1 LKTQGN
7 NLINAFK
14 PSYVSSMIFT
24 LTWNNNYGVAQKSST
39 YARATFES
47 GGTLL
52 NLYSPKFITDQG
64 LERYQYLRA
73 GIDFRKNVALSKT
86 RAFAFRIN
94 TGFGY
99 IYSPNNV
106 LPYEKNFFAGGS
118 NSVRAWRPRRLGLGS
133 DPPPVNSN
141 IAGNGYFDYSIEKP
155 GQLLLEGSM
164 EWRQKLFGFVH
175 YAFFIDAGNTWAV
188 GTTDKVKANF
198 AWNTFYKQ
206 FGIGTGVG
214 LRFDFTFLI
223 LRFDV
228 GIKAWEPADDPNRPI
243 GHFVLWNA
251 KWWKPYSATQE
262 PVIYNIGIGYP
273 F

>member
-1 LKTQGN
+1 
-7 NLINAFK
+7 
-14 PSYVSSMIFT
+14 MIFT

-52 NLYSPKFITDQG
+52 NLYSPKIITDRG

-73 GIDFRKNVALSKT
+73 SLDFRKNIALSKT

-94 TGFGY
+94 TGFGW

-133 DPPPVNSN
+133 DPPTAHTPDA
-141 IAGNGYFDYSIEKP
+141 IPGNGYFDYSFEKP

-175 YAFFIDAGNTWAV
+175 GALFIDAGNVWAV
-188 GTTDKVKANF
+188 GTSDKEKATFN
-198 AWNTFYKQ
+198 WNSFYKQ
-206 FGIGTGVG
+206 FGIGTGFG

-228 GIKAWEPADDPNRPI
+228 GIKAWEPADDPDRPI

-251 KWWKPYSATQE
+251 KFWGPYSATRE